1 MAYVAEVVGIALGL
15 EELGYIGVQRV
26 LLMNFL
32 QTFLVKDLQG
42 KLLKAEEVGQ
52 VTLLQTEAAGL
63 RTTDLHHS
71 SEAG

>member
-15 EELGYIGVQRV
+15 EELGYIRVQSV

-42 KLLKAEEVGQ
+42 KQLKVGEVWYVKLLS
-52 VTLLQTEAAGL
+52 LQTEELGP
-63 RTTDLHHS
+63 R
-71 SEAG
+71 

>member
-15 EELGYIGVQRV
+15 EELGYIRVQSV

-42 KLLKAEEVGQ
+42 KWLKAGEVRPAR
-52 VTLLQTEAAGL
+52 LLQTEELGL
-63 RTTDLHHS
+63 RETGLHHS